1 MALRLCQEFT
11 KTLSLRTI
19 TECSISPTFIQTRNR
34 MGPPIKTHAGYDQP
48 ELPKPS
54 GAFWRKVLYPE
65 DNKYTVK
72 PLDVQRLGGRDPVSG
87 KNAPVARILI
97 TSYPS

>member
-11 KTLSLRTI
+11 KTLSLRAV
-19 TECSISPTFIQTRNR
+19 TECSMKPILIQTRNR
-34 MGPPIKTHAGYDQP
+34 MGPPIKTLIGYDQP

-65 DNKYTVK
+65 KYTVE
-72 PLDVQRLGGRDPVSG
+72 PLNVQRLGGRDPVSG
-87 KNAPVARILI
+87 KNTVQAKLERLV
-97 TSYPS
+97 YPN

>member
-1 MALRLCQEFT
+1 
-11 KTLSLRTI
+11 
-19 TECSISPTFIQTRNR
+19 
-34 MGPPIKTHAGYDQP
+34 MGPPIKRLIGYDQP

-65 DNKYTVK
+65 KYTVK

-87 KNAPVARILI
+87 ELANNLLGTNESEIDCNY
-97 TSYPS
+97 YPTFK

>member
-1 MALRLCQEFT
+1 MALRIICQAFSRI
-11 KTLSLRTI
+11 TLPVVEPSKNALY
-19 TECSISPTFIQTRNR
+19 IQTRNR
-34 MGPPIKTHAGYDQP
+34 MGPPIKRLIGYDQP

-65 DNKYTVK
+65 KYTVK

-87 KNAPVARILI
+87 ELTNTVSWPVLN
-97 TSYPS
+97 